1 MDVVYTKTNVKT
13 ETEAKASTKRFK
25 DPMYALF
32 LKISGFR
39 DNKN

>member
-1 MDVVYTKTNVKT
+1 MDVVHTKTNIKT
-13 ETEAKASTKRFK
+13 ETQAKTSTKRFK